1 VNDLRR
7 RLERA
12 GRARLQESPE
22 PDGSPSRLRPR
33 ARRRQATTVAIAA
46 AIALV
51 VGIVLLFGT
60 RAALH
65 RLSLARTPPA
75 VPTGN
80 RTSTL
85 YGIQVTYPRDWTLL
99 QLPGGTRGVTPLL
112 ELASFEPPAAAGFGC
127 TELIPSE
134 GVVLVVARGGDATGL
149 GRKPLAPQ
157 PPTSSCSTARWAVR
171 GHAFQAWLTVGPDA
185 RASDRTAALEAFRS
199 LRFPP
204 AISLG
209 LRRATAGAPGPALVV
224 ASGYQLGKPSSY
236 VAWSSAGS
244 LCFAVVVAPANE
256 APCEALDGP
265 FGDVRVIRTG
275 PWAVVVGEV
284 STRVASVEA
293 ELAGGQTLPGEVLA
307 VPAFLD
313 PGRGFFSVEL
323 PVRSR
328 GDIVVRDDSG
338 NVLATTPFDP
348 PPLPVIIVGGPLGRQ
363 WTLIDREQSNGIR
376 CIDYDRGFGDIGG
389 LCPAAV
395 PGTRAVDATVVD
407 LPGGR
412 KLVYGVLARGV
423 HSVRVQF
430 LNGSFARTR
439 IRDLPP
445 ILTRGPTTLPSGY
458 RIFTVPVAKVQ
469 SALVVAFDREG
480 NVLDGMPLGSDVGF
494 GE

>member
-1 VNDLRR
+1 MAV
-7 RLERA
+7 
-12 GRARLQESPE
+12 
-22 PDGSPSRLRPR
+22 
-33 ARRRQATTVAIAA
+33 AA

-51 VGIVLLFGT
+51 VGVVLLFGT

-99 QLPGGTRGVTPLL
+99 QLPSRERGVVPLL

-127 TELIPSE
+127 TELIPSD
-134 GVVLVVARGGDATGL
+134 GVVLVIARGGDTTGL
-149 GRKPLAPQ
+149 GRKPFAPQ

-171 GHAFQAWLTVGPDA
+171 GHAFQAWLSVGPEA

-209 LRRATAGAPGPALVV
+209 HQRRALGAPGPALVV
-224 ASGYQLGKPSSY
+224 ASGYQLGKPASY
-236 VAWSSAGS
+236 VAWSSAGE
-244 LCFAVVVAPANE
+244 LCFAVVVAPAST
-256 APCEALDGP
+256 APCETLTGP

-275 PWAVVVGEV
+275 PWAVVVGKV
-284 STRVASVEA
+284 SRRVASVEA
-293 ELAGGQTLPGEVLA
+293 ELAGGETLPGEILG
-307 VPAFLD
+307 VPAFLNS
-313 PGRGFFSVEL
+313 GFGFFSVEL

-338 NVLATTPFDP
+338 DVLATTPFDP
-348 PPLPVIIVGGPLGRQ
+348 PPLPVIMVGGPLGSQ

-376 CIDYDRGFGDIGG
+376 CIDFDRGFGDIGG
-389 LCPAAV
+389 LCPGAV
-395 PGTRAVDATVVD
+395 PGTRAVDATAVN
-407 LPGGR
+407 LFANR
-412 KLVYGVLARGV
+412 NLVYGVLARGV
-423 HSVRVQF
+423 HAVRVQF
-430 LNGSFARTR
+430 LDGSFARAR
-439 IRDLPP
+439 ILPLPP
-445 ILTRGPTTLPSGY
+445 ILTRGSATLPSGY
-458 RIFTVPVAKVQ
+458 RIFTAPVGQVQ

>member
-1 VNDLRR
+1 MAV
-7 RLERA
+7 
-12 GRARLQESPE
+12 
-22 PDGSPSRLRPR
+22 
-33 ARRRQATTVAIAA
+33 AA

-51 VGIVLLFGT
+51 VGVVLLFGT

-85 YGIQVTYPRDWTLL
+85 YGIQVTYPRGWTLL
-99 QLPGGTRGVTPLL
+99 QLPSGARGVVPLL

-157 PPTSSCSTARWAVR
+157 PPTSTCSTARWAVR
-171 GHAFQAWLTVGPDA
+171 GHAFQAWLSVGPEA

-209 LRRATAGAPGPALVV
+209 HQRTAPGAPGPALVV
-224 ASGYQLGKPSSY
+224 ASGYQLGKPASY
-236 VAWSSAGS
+236 VAWSSAGQ
-244 LCFAVVVAPANE
+244 LCFAVVVAPANT
-256 APCEALDGP
+256 APCETLAGP
-265 FGDVRVIRTG
+265 FGDVRVIRAG
-275 PWAVVVGEV
+275 PWAVVVGKI

-293 ELAGGQTLPGEVLA
+293 ELAGGETLPGEILG
-307 VPAFLD
+307 VPAFLNQ
-313 PGRGFFSVEL
+313 GFRFFSVEL

-338 NVLATTPFDP
+338 DVLGTTPFDP
-348 PPLPVIIVGGPLGRQ
+348 PPLPVITVGGPVGRQ

-376 CIDYDRGFGDIGG
+376 CIDFDRGFGDIGG
-389 LCPAAV
+389 LCPGAV
-395 PGTRAVDATVVD
+395 PGTRAVDATAVN
-407 LPGGR
+407 LFANR
-412 KLVYGVLARGV
+412 NLVYGVLARGV
-423 HSVRVQF
+423 HEVQVQF
-430 LNGSFARTR
+430 LNGSFARAR
-439 IRDLPP
+439 ILRLPP
-445 ILTRGPTTLPSGY
+445 ILTRGSATLPSGY
-458 RIFTVPVAKVQ
+458 RIFTAPVGQVQ